1 MKRCRLST
9 LFSSLLLSGLLGV
22 ATAHADPRGLWQAE
36 DGAHIRIGL
45 CGQAL
50 CATIADSPKSPASI
64 RKPAH
69 RGPTNTIPMFA
80 VARPVALVGV
90 AVLYSMTQDAPNRW
104 SGALYNVDNGQ
115 TYQGH
120 LVELDRN
127 TVRVEGCVIG
137 ICGGRNTTP
146 PAVTSGPRNARP
158 ECTFRAGP

>member
-9 LFSSLLLSGLLGV
+9 LFSSLLLYGLLGTV
-22 ATAHADPRGLWQAE
+22 TAHADPRGLWQAE

-50 CATIADSPKSPASI
+50 CATVATPKSPVDPETGAPWTDKHNPDAQMRS
-64 RKPAH
+64 
-69 RGPTNTIPMFA
+69 
-80 VARPVALVGV
+80 RPLVGV

-137 ICGGRNTTP
+137 ICGGRNMH
-146 PAVTSGPRNARP
+146 RLQ
-158 ECTFRAGP
+158 